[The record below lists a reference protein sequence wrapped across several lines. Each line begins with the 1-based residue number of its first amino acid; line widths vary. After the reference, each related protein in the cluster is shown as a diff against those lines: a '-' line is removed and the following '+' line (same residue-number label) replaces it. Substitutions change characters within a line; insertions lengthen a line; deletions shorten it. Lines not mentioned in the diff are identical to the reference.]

1 VGPKN
6 NINQETFDRLYKRDV
21 QDVKYWSTDGKITD
35 SGVQG
40 VLNSLI
46 ELDSLKSPAPPPSK
60 YYDLT
65 YLNAALASMG
75 RK

>member
-1 VGPKN
+1 
-6 NINQETFDRLYKRDV
+6 
-21 QDVKYWSTDGKITD
+21 VKYWSTDGKITD